1 MSKVNGR
8 ERYARLEGRWGDL
21 IWSFVLMKRSAGHEY
36 GHNSVLACER
46 LCAFLG
52 EGDMD
57 EAAFAEW
64 AEPREGEKPKTRSD
78 RILLWNAVARF
89 AQRCGVEAEAFD
101 VAAPTRYDFVPH
113 IYTADEVASIFAAAD
128 AGLGLRSVAYDP
140 DAVMPVLVRL
150 LYSTGMRFCE
160 AARLEWKDVDGRR
173 VHVAKGKNGKPRLV
187 MLSGSMAEVLERYR
201 SLRIGGGGGLVF
213 CGNAGGPLRN
223 ALVRKWHRK
232 LLDDCGIRNG
242 DGSYPRLHDYRHAF
256 ALNALARMDAAGG
269 DIYVTL
275 PLLSR
280 YMGHC
285 GPRETELYLRL
296 TDEGRSRILGLME
309 SYAPGIAP
317 ELKGL

>member
-8 ERYARLEGRWGDL
+8 ERYARIGGRWGDL
-21 IWSFVLMKRSAGHEY
+21 IWSFVLMKRSCGHEY

-52 EGDMD
+52 ERDMD
-57 EAAFAEW
+57 EPAFAEW

-78 RILLWNAVARF
+78 RVLLWNAVARF
-89 AQRCGVEAEAFD
+89 AQRSGIEAQAFD

-113 IYTADEVASIFAAAD
+113 VYTPDEVASIFAAAD
-128 AGLGLRSVAYDP
+128 AGLGMRSAGYDP
-140 DAVMPVLVRL
+140 DAIMPVLLRL

-160 AARLEWKDVDGRR
+160 AAQLGWKDVDGRR
-173 VHVAKGKNGKPRLV
+173 VYVAKGKNGKPRLV
-187 MLSGSMAEVLERYR
+187 MLSGSMAEVMEGYR
-201 SLRIGGGGGLVF
+201 SLRIGGGDGLVF
-213 CGNAGGPLRN
+213 CGDAGGPLRN
-223 ALVRKWHRK
+223 STARKWHHL
-232 LLDDCGIRNG
+232 LLDACGIRNE
-242 DGSYPRLHDYRHAF
+242 DGSYPRLHDYRHTF

-269 DIYVTL
+269 DIYVAL

-285 GPRETELYLRL
+285 GPKETELYLRL
-296 TDEGRSRILGLME
+296 TDEGRARILGLME